1 MNKIAF
7 FIRMSYR
14 WKYYVLGL
22 LGIMIGCIHIT
33 DIESTDYTDIT
44 LYPDT
49 TENQYFLKKRYFVLV
64 PGDTAFL
71 CGIRVCTTFVDD
83 IVDSCFTES
92 VFVRTITQPERA
104 VVVSDTTYFLRP
116 QIYQQGRTR
125 DVLTGD
131 NEIRYFAKTDS
142 GIYEPLCKTNGAVY
156 VIDKRDRMFLPNP
169 VVAGGVP
176 DSLSSILH
184 NWSAAPSIPA
194 PEFIRKEGP
203 FLGYS
208 IANRALGVMSPYTVY
223 NNSYKTGLEVT
234 TYYVISHDFIESNGD
249 VVRIFGELICR
260 RAYFKDRGMLEQIV
274 LSKVKKFY
282 PSGSTVTIKD
292 STYIGRPDRIEQY
305 PDSEG

>member
-1 MNKIAF
+1 MGEITF
-7 FIRMSYR
+7 HTRCLQVLR
-14 WKYYVLGL
+14 WCGFAVLV
-22 LGIMIGCIHIT
+22 IIIGCIQIT
-33 DIESTDYTDIT
+33 DIESNEYTDVT
-44 LYPDT
+44 LNPDT

-83 IVDSCFTES
+83 VFDSCFTES
-92 VFVRTITQPERA
+92 VFVRTITLPER
-104 VVVSDTTYFLRP
+104 VMVISDTTYYLRP
-116 QIYQQGRTR
+116 QIYQCGKNREA
-125 DVLTGD
+125 LTGD
-131 NEIRYFAKTDS
+131 TEIRYFAKADS
-142 GIYEPLCKTNGAVY
+142 GIYEPLCKTNGTVY
-156 VIDKRDRMFLPNP
+156 IIDKRNRTFLPNP

-194 PEFIRKEGP
+194 PEIVRKEGP

-234 TYYVISHDFIESNGD
+234 TYYVISHEYIESNED

-260 RAYFKDRGMLEQIV
+260 RAYFKDRGMLEQTV
-274 LSKVKKFY
+274 FSKIKKIY

-292 STYIGRPDRIEQY
+292 STYVGRPDRIEQY